1 MNSIWLAVV
10 PNTNWLNTCLV
21 VSQPQRRPDEDAKAV
36 ALRFG
41 LLNYMGGATGLQ
53 QWELALVLRW

>member
-21 VSQPQRRPDEDAKAV
+21 VSQPQRRPDEDAQAV
-36 ALRFG
+36 ALRLG
-41 LLNYMGGATGLQ
+41 SLNYIGGATGLQ
-53 QWELALVLRW
+53 Q